1 MHRARAADQPS
12 SCGRA
17 RRARL
22 PARRRRQSQ
31 CCSSIPP
38 PSMTPALY
46 ANRAVSASGAA
57 RSLAGRLEPMKPD
70 DLSGV
75 YLVEDGDAA
84 AFSWGP
90 DGARH
95 SFRGVE
101 DGERA
106 LRKAVAHGLAVEE
119 IAKMSEFE
127 RAVARELSVGVGVR
141 KDTSGAVIIGYFPF
155 DGNGD
160 EDDAFAS
167 QLSQLVSGSGRF
179 VGPEDQDVIVA
190 LVDVP
195 ELGRLRHQIKDQL
208 LCYGALP
215 YTAQCFQEEHG
226 YLPHFTIAYVSKS
239 AASPS
244 QLTEVVPFTLDSL
257 ALAAGP
263 KRVQFDFSGGYDV
276 ATSDPAPYYAARLQK
291 EGRVLRQEHLE
302 WMEDSIARMQEIVD
316 RERRRKK
323 PGNPES
329 KEDDSTGD
337 AAATG
342 GSAAQMSRDADGTED
357 LAYTVTKALEEE
369 RFTLGP
375 LYAPERK
382 DAHGEW
388 TDAATLQKAVWSF
401 VEESAANGRLLN
413 LQHGDHGTQTVG
425 EWVEVM
431 AWPYEH
437 TIKVATAGG
446 EERELEMPAGTVYL
460 GAKWSP

>member
-167 QLSQLVSGSGRF
+167 QLSQLGSGSVAATDIHLTLLYLGEPDPAWDLDLIAACVKIACCTAMPIKGCVSGLGRF

-244 QLTEVVPFTLDSL
+244 PLTEVVPFTLDSQ
-257 ALAAGP
+257 AL
-263 KRVQFDFSGGYDV
+263 
-276 ATSDPAPYYAARLQK
+276 
-291 EGRVLRQEHLE
+291 
-302 WMEDSIARMQEIVD
+302 
-316 RERRRKK
+316 
-323 PGNPES
+323 
-329 KEDDSTGD
+329 
-337 AAATG
+337 
-342 GSAAQMSRDADGTED
+342 
-357 LAYTVTKALEEE
+357 
-369 RFTLGP
+369 
-375 LYAPERK
+375 
-382 DAHGEW
+382 
-388 TDAATLQKAVWSF
+388 
-401 VEESAANGRLLN
+401 
-413 LQHGDHGTQTVG
+413 
-425 EWVEVM
+425 
-431 AWPYEH
+431 
-437 TIKVATAGG
+437 
-446 EERELEMPAGTVYL
+446 
-460 GAKWSP
+460 